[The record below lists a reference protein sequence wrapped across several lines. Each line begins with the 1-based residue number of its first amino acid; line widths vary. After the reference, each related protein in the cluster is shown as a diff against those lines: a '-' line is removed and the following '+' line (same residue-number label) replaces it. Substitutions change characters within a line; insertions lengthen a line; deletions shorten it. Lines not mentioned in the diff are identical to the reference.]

1 MSDLTYQDGYDH
13 GYTDNEI
20 SQNLWA
26 AAHRVQDE
34 LERKLEIAE
43 YTLKRL
49 ASEPTNPPNT
59 EEAFLVLYEVQL
71 IAKEALLRMKGNE

>member
-13 GYTDNEI
+13 GYTD
-20 SQNLWA
+20 SFS
-26 AAHRVQDE
+26 AAHEE
-34 LERKLEIAE
+34 LDQVKEKLAIAE
-43 YTLKRL
+43 YTLRRL
-49 ASEPTNPPNT
+49 ASEPTNSPNT